1 MQNNSVNKL
10 QKIGLGLVCGF
21 ALTLVSINT
30 AQASDNDANT
40 VNTSASVN
48 GNNISTDNKVTLSN
62 NSETNA
68 DEETQ
73 QAPLVP
79 VEVTKG
85 GVPDVKSTIPDYEN
99 YATSM
104 SDDVDKFK
112 VEWEKTPDTSKVGKT
127 TGIVKIS
134 GVRNQTTQQN
144 NEESYT
150 TSVTVP
156 VNVYEKDSDY
166 IIDNGNISNEADK
179 NDKVVTNTVKFY
191 DVVNHKIIRTDRFEG
206 YANSGADSDYAY
218 GLSNVLDK
226 LGYKK
231 MDEPPYENGASESA
245 YTNFSDQD
253 QYFTIFVEPKY
264 VDETDD
270 YNTVPKLKE
279 PGDSTSYLAWD
290 KDVDPVWF
298 IGNINFLP
306 QGTKVEWQEKPEFDF
321 SMTND
326 GTESYYNNPVV
337 LNTPTIKVTVPGHA
351 KPYILDIS
359 EVCSLML
366 PEGTGSEYVA
376 AKGNV
381 ETVAGHKIS
390 AKRVIDFTGNGN
402 QFTPDQ
408 FGKINWLVQPDTTKA
423 GYTYGIVSVEL
434 PDGQESNRYVL
445 VHVLPKQ
452 TETGDPAETPELPA
466 YDLNKIKKHE
476 TGEPTTQPT
485 LPTYDLNQVQK
496 HETGNPAVTNEGK
509 VVNLNSVNNPER
521 TRADNSKLP
530 QTGVKDANIT
540 TIMGMV
546 LAALS
551 SMFVFKKRKEN

>member
-112 VEWEKTPDTSKVGKT
+112 VEWEKKPDTSKVGKT

-134 GVRNQTTQQN
+134 GVRDQTTQQN

-150 TSVTVP
+150 TSVTVS

-226 LGYKK
+226 FGYKK

-351 KPYILDIS
+351 KPYILYPS
-359 EVCSLML
+359 EVMSFML
-366 PEGTGSEYVA
+366 PQGTESENVA
-376 AKGNV
+376 VKGNV
-381 ETVAGHKIS
+381 ETIAGHKIS
-390 AKRVIDFTGNGN
+390 AKKVIDFTGNGN
-402 QFTPDQ
+402 QLIPDQ
-408 FGKINWLVQPDTTKA
+408 FGKINWLVQPDTTKV

-434 PDGQESNRYVL
+434 PDGQESNQYVL

-496 HETGNPAVTNEGK
+496 HETGNPTVTNEGK
-509 VVNLNSVNNPER
+509 AVNLNSVNNPER
-521 TRADNSKLP
+521 TRDDNSKLP

>member
-1 MQNNSVNKL
+1 MQNNSANKL

-104 SDDVDKFK
+104 SDDGDKFK

-127 TGIVKIS
+127 TGVVKIS
-134 GVRNQTTQQN
+134 GVRDQYNEATRQD

-150 TSVTVP
+150 TKVTVP

-191 DVVNHKIIRTDRFEG
+191 DVVNKKILRTDSFEG

-231 MDEPPYENGASESA
+231 MDEPPYQNGASESA

-264 VDETDD
+264 VGETDD
-270 YNTVPKLKE
+270 YKTAPELKE

-306 QGTKVEWQEKPEFDF
+306 QGTKVEWQE
-321 SMTND
+321 NQ
-326 GTESYYNNPVV
+326 N
-337 LNTPTIKVTVPGHA
+337 
-351 KPYILDIS
+351 
-359 EVCSLML
+359 LM
-366 PEGTGSEYVA
+366 
-376 AKGNV
+376 
-381 ETVAGHKIS
+381 
-390 AKRVIDFTGNGN
+390 F
-402 QFTPDQ
+402 Q
-408 FGKINWLVQPDTTKA
+408 
-423 GYTYGIVSVEL
+423 
-434 PDGQESNRYVL
+434 
-445 VHVLPKQ
+445 
-452 TETGDPAETPELPA
+452 
-466 YDLNKIKKHE
+466 
-476 TGEPTTQPT
+476 
-485 LPTYDLNQVQK
+485 
-496 HETGNPAVTNEGK
+496 
-509 VVNLNSVNNPER
+509 
-521 TRADNSKLP
+521 
-530 QTGVKDANIT
+530 
-540 TIMGMV
+540 
-546 LAALS
+546 
-551 SMFVFKKRKEN
+551 

>member
-1 MQNNSVNKL
+1 M
-10 QKIGLGLVCGF
+10 
-21 ALTLVSINT
+21 
-30 AQASDNDANT
+30 
-40 VNTSASVN
+40 
-48 GNNISTDNKVTLSN
+48 
-62 NSETNA
+62 
-68 DEETQ
+68 
-73 QAPLVP
+73 
-79 VEVTKG
+79 
-85 GVPDVKSTIPDYEN
+85 
-99 YATSM
+99 
-104 SDDVDKFK
+104 
-112 VEWEKTPDTSKVGKT
+112 
-127 TGIVKIS
+127 
-134 GVRNQTTQQN
+134 
-144 NEESYT
+144 
-150 TSVTVP
+150 
-156 VNVYEKDSDY
+156 NVYEKDSDY
-166 IIDNGNISNEADK
+166 IIDNGNISNESAK

-191 DVVNHKIIRTDRFEG
+191 DVVNNKIIRTDRFEG

-270 YNTVPKLKE
+270 YKTVPKLKE
-279 PGDSTSYLAWD
+279 PGDSTSYLAWG

-326 GTESYYNNPVV
+326 GTDSYYNNPVV

-351 KPYILDIS
+351 EPYILDIS

-381 ETVAGHKIS
+381 ETVARHKIS
-390 AKRVIDFTGNGN
+390 AKKVIDFTGNGN
-402 QFTPDQ
+402 QLTADQ
-408 FGKINWLVQPDTTKA
+408 FGKINWLVQPDTTKV

-452 TETGDPAETPELPA
+452 TETG
-466 YDLNKIKKHE
+466 N
-476 TGEPTTQPT
+476 PT
-485 LPTYDLNQVQK
+485 
-496 HETGNPAVTNEGK
+496 VTNEGK

>member
-166 IIDNGNISNEADK
+166 IIDN
-179 NDKVVTNTVKFY
+179 
-191 DVVNHKIIRTDRFEG
+191 
-206 YANSGADSDYAY
+206 
-218 GLSNVLDK
+218 
-226 LGYKK
+226 
-231 MDEPPYENGASESA
+231 
-245 YTNFSDQD
+245 
-253 QYFTIFVEPKY
+253 
-264 VDETDD
+264 
-270 YNTVPKLKE
+270 
-279 PGDSTSYLAWD
+279 
-290 KDVDPVWF
+290 
-298 IGNINFLP
+298 
-306 QGTKVEWQEKPEFDF
+306 
-321 SMTND
+321 
-326 GTESYYNNPVV
+326 
-337 LNTPTIKVTVPGHA
+337 
-351 KPYILDIS
+351 
-359 EVCSLML
+359 
-366 PEGTGSEYVA
+366 
-376 AKGNV
+376 
-381 ETVAGHKIS
+381 
-390 AKRVIDFTGNGN
+390 
-402 QFTPDQ
+402 
-408 FGKINWLVQPDTTKA
+408 
-423 GYTYGIVSVEL
+423 
-434 PDGQESNRYVL
+434 
-445 VHVLPKQ
+445 
-452 TETGDPAETPELPA
+452 
-466 YDLNKIKKHE
+466 
-476 TGEPTTQPT
+476 
-485 LPTYDLNQVQK
+485 
-496 HETGNPAVTNEGK
+496 
-509 VVNLNSVNNPER
+509 
-521 TRADNSKLP
+521 
-530 QTGVKDANIT
+530 
-540 TIMGMV
+540 
-546 LAALS
+546 
-551 SMFVFKKRKEN
+551 

>member
-1 MQNNSVNKL
+1 M
-10 QKIGLGLVCGF
+10 
-21 ALTLVSINT
+21 
-30 AQASDNDANT
+30 
-40 VNTSASVN
+40 
-48 GNNISTDNKVTLSN
+48 
-62 NSETNA
+62 
-68 DEETQ
+68 
-73 QAPLVP
+73 
-79 VEVTKG
+79 EVTKG

-104 SDDVDKFK
+104 SDDSDKFK

-127 TGIVKIS
+127 TGVVKIS
-134 GVRNQTTQQN
+134 GVRDQYNEAIQQD

-191 DVVNHKIIRTDRFEG
+191 DVVNKKIIRTDRFEG

-231 MDEPPYENGASESA
+231 MDEPPYQNGASESA
-245 YTNFSDQD
+245 YTSFSDQD
-253 QYFTIFVEPKY
+253 QYFTIFVEPRY

-270 YNTVPKLKE
+270 YNTVPKLKK

-306 QGTKVEWQEKPEFDF
+306 QGTKVEWKEKPEFDF

-337 LNTPTIKVTVPGHA
+337 LNTPTIKVTVPGHEE
-351 KPYILDIS
+351 PYILDPS
-359 EVCSLML
+359 EVMSFML
-366 PEGTGSEYVA
+366 PQGTELENVA
-376 AKGNV
+376 VKGNV

-390 AKRVIDFTGNGN
+390 AKKVIDFTGNGN
-402 QFTPDQ
+402 QLTPDQ
-408 FGKINWLVQPDTTKA
+408 FGKINWLVQPDTTKV

-434 PDGQESNRYVL
+434 PDGQESNQYVL

-476 TGEPTTQPT
+476 TGNPT
-485 LPTYDLNQVQK
+485 
-496 HETGNPAVTNEGK
+496 VTNEGK

>member
-134 GVRNQTTQQN
+134 GVRDQTTQQN

-226 LGYKK
+226 FGYKK

-351 KPYILDIS
+351 KPYILYPS
-359 EVCSLML
+359 EVMSFML
-366 PEGTGSEYVA
+366 PQGTESENVA
-376 AKGNV
+376 VKGNV
-381 ETVAGHKIS
+381 ETIAGHKIS
-390 AKRVIDFTGNGN
+390 AKKVIDFTGNGN
-402 QFTPDQ
+402 QLIPDQ
-408 FGKINWLVQPDTTKA
+408 FGKINWLVQPDTTKV

-434 PDGQESNRYVL
+434 PDGQESNQYVL

-496 HETGNPAVTNEGK
+496 HETGNPTVTNEGK
-509 VVNLNSVNNPER
+509 AVNLNSVNNPER
-521 TRADNSKLP
+521 TRDDNSKLP

>member
-134 GVRNQTTQQN
+134 GVRDQTTQQN

-150 TSVTVP
+150 TSVTVS

-226 LGYKK
+226 FGYKK

-351 KPYILDIS
+351 KPYILYPS
-359 EVCSLML
+359 EVMSFML
-366 PEGTGSEYVA
+366 PQGTESENVA
-376 AKGNV
+376 VKGNV
-381 ETVAGHKIS
+381 ETIAGHKIS
-390 AKRVIDFTGNGN
+390 AKKVIDFTGNGN
-402 QFTPDQ
+402 QLIPDQ
-408 FGKINWLVQPDTTKA
+408 FGKINWLVQPDTTKV

-434 PDGQESNRYVL
+434 PDGQESNQYVL
-445 VHVLPKQ
+445 VHVPPKQ

-496 HETGNPAVTNEGK
+496 HETGNPTVTNEGK
-509 VVNLNSVNNPER
+509 AVNLNSVNNPER
-521 TRADNSKLP
+521 TRDDNSKLP